1 MCFVCNG
8 DFCEPAINDRT
19 WDMGNTQVKSAILI
33 AGPTAS
39 GKSAVAIAAA
49 ERVNGVVINADAM
62 QLYAELDVLTS
73 RPSKADESTVPHRLF
88 GCVPACEAWSVGRW
102 LEAASREMQSAW
114 DEDKVPVVTGG
125 TGLYFKV
132 LEEGLSQ
139 ISRVP
144 ANIRDHWRQ
153 RLKREGPQTLHGEL
167 AKTAPAD
174 AARIKEADGQRIV
187 RALEVLEATGKPLG
201 EHFADARQTSILAK
215 IDVSRVVLTP
225 PREELYGACDA
236 RFELMMS
243 NGALQEVE
251 KLMALKLNPELPA
264 MKAIGVQ
271 ALAAHLA
278 GAQTLE
284 EAIAT
289 AQKQTRNY
297 AKRQLTWI
305 RNQMA
310 AWPKAASKQVAIKI
324 LTR

>member
-1 MCFVCNG
+1 
-8 DFCEPAINDRT
+8 
-19 WDMGNTQVKSAILI
+19 MGNTRFKSAILI

-39 GKSAVAIAAA
+39 GKSAVAIAVA
-49 ERVNGVVINADAM
+49 ERLGGVVINADAM

-88 GCVPACEAWSVGRW
+88 GCVPASEAWSAGRW
-102 LEAASREMQSAW
+102 LEAASKEIQSTW
-114 DEDKVPVVTGG
+114 DQDRVPVVTGG

-139 ISRVP
+139 ISPVP

-153 RLKREGPQTLHGEL
+153 RLQREGPQNLHGEL

-187 RALEVLEATGKPLG
+187 RALEVLDTTGKPLG
-201 EHFADARQTSILAK
+201 EHFAAAKQASVLAK
-215 IDVSRVVLTP
+215 ADVLRVALTP
-225 PREELYGACDA
+225 PREELYSICDA
-236 RFELMMS
+236 RFETMMS
-243 NGALQEVE
+243 KGALLEVE
-251 KLMALKLNPELPA
+251 KLMALHLNPELPA

-278 GAQTLE
+278 GAATLE
-284 EAIAT
+284 DAT
-289 AQKQTRNY
+289 ELARRQTRNY
-297 AKRQLTWI
+297 AKRQMTWI

-310 AWPKAASKQVAIKI
+310 AWPKVETRQAAIEMLAP
-324 LTR
+324 

>member
-1 MCFVCNG
+1 
-8 DFCEPAINDRT
+8 
-19 WDMGNTQVKSAILI
+19 MGNTLSKSAILI

-39 GKSAVAIAAA
+39 GKSAVAIAVA

-62 QLYAELDVLTS
+62 QLYGELDVLTS

-88 GCVPACEAWSVGRW
+88 GCVPAGKAWSAGRW
-102 LEAASREMQSAW
+102 LEAASREIHSTW
-114 DEDKVPVVTGG
+114 DQDKVPVVTGG

-139 ISRVP
+139 ISPVP

-153 RLKREGPQTLHGEL
+153 RLQREGPQTLHGEL

-174 AARIKEADGQRIV
+174 AARIKQADGQRIV

-201 EHFADARQTSILAK
+201 EHFADARQASILAK
-215 IDVSRVVLTP
+215 ADVSRVALTP
-225 PREELYGACDA
+225 PREELYSACDA

-243 NGALQEVE
+243 KGALQEVE
-251 KLMALKLNPELPA
+251 KLMALNLNRELPA

-271 ALAAHLA
+271 ALAAHLD
-278 GAQTLE
+278 GVLTLE

-297 AKRQLTWI
+297 AKRQMTWI

-310 AWPKAASKQVAIKI
+310 AWPKAETKQAAIKM
-324 LTR
+324 LAP